1 MTDQAGGRFQ
11 RLEDLMAL
19 EDKQIQLVLR
29 DIDQADAVVGMLE
42 MSRELRNH
50 VLANMSERARVS
62 IQGDWSA
69 MKGPPDAALALAA
82 RTKILRVANEVVA
95 KP

>member
-1 MTDQAGGRFQ
+1 MADQLGGGFL

-19 EDKQIQLVLR
+19 TDKQVQLVLR

-42 MSRELRNH
+42 MSRELRNR
-50 VLANMSERARVS
+50 VLANMSERARGM
-62 IQGDWSA
+62 IQEDWNA
-69 MKGPPDAALALAA
+69 MKGPPDAGVALTA
-82 RTKILRVANEVVA
+82 RTKILRVANEVAA